1 MSKTQL
7 TGTLL
12 LAGLLLCS
20 ALSMTVGPM
29 GISAATSAKASLSL
43 LIPSLADSLSKPE
56 LMVIQQVRLPRTLLA
71 IAVGA
76 LLAQCGAVMQSLF
89 RNPLAD
95 PGIIGVS
102 SGAALGAAIAMVLFG
117 SMAPVALFA
126 FIGGLITTLLVYR
139 LATGPSGTSVALMLL
154 AGVAIAALTG
164 AGLGL
169 LNYIASD
176 QALRDLSLWSMGS
189 LAGGD
194 WATIWTMLV
203 STLVLL
209 LVLSRDALKLNAMLL
224 GESEARHMGIP
235 VQHFKLRLMATTAL
249 AVGLAVAVSGPI
261 GFIGLVVPHLARM
274 MVGPDNRK
282 VIPLSAALGA
292 LLLLLADMGAR
303 RLVSPA
309 ELPVGLMTALIG
321 TPFFLY
327 LLLKERRRFG

>member
-1 MSKTQL
+1 MSKTPL
-7 TGTLL
+7 TGPLL
-12 LAGLLLCS
+12 LAALVACS
-20 ALSMTVGPM
+20 AMSMTVGPM
-29 GISAATSAKASLSL
+29 GISAVTSAKASFGL
-43 LIPSLADSLSKPE
+43 LFPALADNLSKPE

-71 IAVGA
+71 LAVGA

-117 SMAPVALFA
+117 SLAPVALFA
-126 FIGGLITTLLVYR
+126 FLGGLITTLLVYR
-139 LATGPSGTSVALMLL
+139 LATGPGGTSVALMLL

-169 LNYIASD
+169 LSYLASD
-176 QALRDLSLWSMGS
+176 EALRDLSLWSMGS

-194 WATIWTMLV
+194 WTRIGTLLAATLG
-203 STLVLL
+203 LL
-209 LVLSRDALKLNAMLL
+209 LMLSRDALKLNAMLL
-224 GESEARHMGIP
+224 GEAEARHMGIP
-235 VQHFKLRLMATTAL
+235 VQRFKLRLMATTAL
-249 AVGLAVAVSGPI
+249 AVGLSVAVSGPI

-274 MVGPDNRK
+274 IVGPDNRR
-282 VIPLSAALGA
+282 VIPLSATLGA

-309 ELPVGLMTALIG
+309 ELPIGLMTALIG